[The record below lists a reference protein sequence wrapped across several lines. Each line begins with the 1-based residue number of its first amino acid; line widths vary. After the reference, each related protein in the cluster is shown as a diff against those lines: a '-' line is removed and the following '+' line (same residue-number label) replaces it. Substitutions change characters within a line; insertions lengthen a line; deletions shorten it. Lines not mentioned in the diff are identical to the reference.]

1 MGESLN
7 NYRSVKHNKVLW
19 CAARHRFSF
28 FGTVFATM
36 PKHFNTMRQELMQGD
51 QLLGLKARG
60 FEATFGESNC
70 SSMKTV

>member
-1 MGESLN
+1 
-7 NYRSVKHNKVLW
+7 
-19 CAARHRFSF
+19 
-28 FGTVFATM
+28 
-36 PKHFNTMRQELMQGD
+36 MRQELMQGD